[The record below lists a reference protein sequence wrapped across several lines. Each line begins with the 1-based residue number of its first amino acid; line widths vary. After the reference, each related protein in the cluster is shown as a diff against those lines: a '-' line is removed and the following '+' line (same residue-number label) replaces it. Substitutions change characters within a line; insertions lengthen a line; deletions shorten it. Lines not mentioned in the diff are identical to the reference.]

1 MSRSKYEKM
10 DIMLEE
16 IMNEGDISQKVNEMK
31 EELNKI
37 EQGVTGANK
46 KEYKENLAKVRV
58 SKKGLENKIKF
69 YENFEKNKKQIL
81 NIRDYQIE
89 LQSRLDGLE
98 DIYKKSEYIKKEIK
112 VHDKKLEEMDKKL
125 KSYRKELDEINNKLK
140 GEKLSVDEIKELKD
154 KKSKLQ
160 LKMEDQNV
168 SYSFSLRKKMEYE
181 NMLKDSKSDQ
191 IENQILNNKSQIS
204 KCNMIWSSMLK
215 GKNWDD
221 IESILQV
228 GDFTAEKG
236 TITKIRD
243 LKDRQNKKR
252 EKTENQVKEKENE
265 NEQDTL
271 EQLGV
276 EMQEENVQE
285 QVEETLQE
293 EMIFDNKENIINK
306 SSSLPIIKKNFEEE
320 HPRLAKI
327 PFFNKLFEK
336 YFDKMQAKMVE
347 EQDKKEV
354 QKLLAAPSESEV
366 QNIHEEQKVADDENK
381 LENKNVLD
389 SQELDDINVKNTKEI
404 SDKEW
409 DYIAK
414 EMEKNEL
421 ETFKRIAEN
430 GTNGDIWKEQYKV
443 ELKNKRIEQKRTAAQ
458 REAQKFGSK
467 YKGQEEFVN
476 NQIKKDDAEI
486 EK

>member
-16 IMNEGDISQKVNEMK
+16 IMNESDISQKINEMK
-31 EELNKI
+31 EELNNI
-37 EQGVTGANK
+37 EQGVTGSNK
-46 KEYKENLAKVRV
+46 KEYKENLAKARV
-58 SKKGLENKIKF
+58 SKKGLENKINF

-89 LQSRLDGLE
+89 LQNRLDGLE
-98 DIYKKSEYIKKEIK
+98 DIYKKGEYIKNEIK
-112 VHDKKLEEMDKKL
+112 DHENKLAEMDKKL
-125 KSYRKELDEINNKLK
+125 ESYQRDLDKINDKLNNKN
-140 GEKLSVDEIKELKD
+140 LSADEIKELENKR
-154 KKSKLQ
+154 SKLK
-160 LKMEDQNV
+160 LKIEDQNI

-181 NMLKDSKSDQ
+181 NMLNDDKMEK

-221 IESILQV
+221 IEAILQV

-243 LKDRQNKKR
+243 LKARQNQKQ
-252 EKTENQVKEKENE
+252 EKVENQ
-265 NEQDTL
+265 NEQNTL
-271 EQLGV
+271 EKLDV

-285 QVEETLQE
+285 QVDEIFQE
-293 EMIFDNKENIINK
+293 KMIFENKENIVNE
-306 SSSLPIIKKNFEEE
+306 SSLPIIKKNFEEE

-327 PFFNKLFEK
+327 PFLNKLMEK
-336 YFDKMQAKMVE
+336 YFDKKQAKMVE
-347 EQDKKEV
+347 ELDKKEV
-354 QKLLAAPSESEV
+354 KKLLVAPSEYEAK
-366 QNIHEEQKVADDENK
+366 IIPEEQNVVDDKNK
-381 LENKNVLD
+381 SENKNVLN
-389 SQELDDINVKNTKEI
+389 SQELNDVNEKNTKKI

-414 EMEKNEL
+414 EMEKNEV

-430 GTNGDIWKEQYKV
+430 GTDSNIWKEQYKV
-443 ELKNKRIEQKRTAAQ
+443 DLKNKRIEQKRAAAQ
-458 REAQKFGSK
+458 RDSQKFGSK
-467 YKGQEEFVN
+467 YKGQEKFVN
-476 NQIKKDDAEI
+476 DQIKDDVEI
-486 EK
+486 EQ